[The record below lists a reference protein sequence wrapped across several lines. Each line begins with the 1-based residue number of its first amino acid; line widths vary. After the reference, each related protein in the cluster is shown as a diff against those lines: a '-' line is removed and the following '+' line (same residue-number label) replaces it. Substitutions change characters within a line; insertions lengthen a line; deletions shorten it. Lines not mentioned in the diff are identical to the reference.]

1 MNNQI
6 IVSTLLVIS
15 ITLMCSMNS
24 LGINV
29 LQFFT
34 ADTFLAM
41 YLSFLIVAFLPYI
54 SKKNTAN
61 SQKEEEIKF
70 GTFS

>member
-6 IVSTLLVIS
+6 IISTLLVAS
-15 ITLMCSMNS
+15 ITLLYTINS
-24 LGINV
+24 FGINV

-41 YLSFLIVAFLPYI
+41 YLSFLIVVFLPHI
-54 SKKNTAN
+54 SRKNTAN
-61 SQKEEEIKF
+61 LKKEEEIKF